1 MVINSESIKPQ
12 KPQCHLQPVISSS
25 EGKSTPD
32 NLDCYI
38 NLQIPLNM
46 TTEYTGNID
55 IEETSMSMTG
65 NLNAAND
72 LKSSS

>member
-1 MVINSESIKPQ
+1 
-12 KPQCHLQPVISSS
+12 
-25 EGKSTPD
+25 
-32 NLDCYI
+32 
-38 NLQIPLNM
+38 M

>member
-1 MVINSESIKPQ
+1 
-12 KPQCHLQPVISSS
+12 
-25 EGKSTPD
+25 
-32 NLDCYI
+32 
-38 NLQIPLNM
+38 M

-55 IEETSMSMTG
+55 IEETSMSMNIEETSMSMNIEETSMSMTG